1 MFFSGPIELIRQ
13 CKKSKSEVSH
23 NYFQVLLTIRL
34 STVGSTMRLLSILSF
49 TLGFLSFLA
58 FLMSPCP
65 AFVVGRG
72 HRSSYCSSLFALSF
86 DDSMAKAKAVL
97 GADYNVSESLV
108 FRVAYSLSES
118 ESEKKLALSESESEK
133 KLALSESEKKLA
145 VAVLE
150 KEMEKQFQ
158 KAYYLKL
165 LSSVQQR

>member
-118 ESEKKLALSESESEK
+118 ESEKKLALSESE
-133 KLALSESEKKLA
+133 KKLA

-158 KAYYLKL
+158 KAYYFKL